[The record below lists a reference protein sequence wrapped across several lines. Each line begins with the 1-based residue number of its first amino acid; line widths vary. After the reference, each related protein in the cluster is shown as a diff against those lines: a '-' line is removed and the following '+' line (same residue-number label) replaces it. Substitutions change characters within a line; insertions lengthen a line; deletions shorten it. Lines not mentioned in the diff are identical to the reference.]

1 MDHNEKVQLS
11 LTEAQR
17 QVFVEINE
25 QLREHFVGSLIIVN
39 DGNPAGQI
47 STLQYN
53 GGLLQ
58 AIGMARA
65 AERKLIQNQMDAIA
79 FRAGDLPEE
88 EPDEL

>member
-1 MDHNEKVQLS
+1 MDANEKVQLA

-17 QVFVEINE
+17 QVFIEINE
-25 QLREHFVGSLIIVN
+25 LLREHFVGSLIVVN
-39 DGNPAGQI
+39 DGNPSGQI

-65 AERKLIQNQMDAIA
+65 AEQKLIQAQMDAIA